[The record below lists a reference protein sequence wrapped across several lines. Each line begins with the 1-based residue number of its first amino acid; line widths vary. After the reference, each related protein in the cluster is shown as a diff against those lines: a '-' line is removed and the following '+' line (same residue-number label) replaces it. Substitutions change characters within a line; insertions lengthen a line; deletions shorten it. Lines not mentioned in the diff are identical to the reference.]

1 MRDFLAH
8 VFLPVV
14 GAFVGT
20 FLCIGVL
27 IFAAAIAADLVSSPI
42 ELAQEDAQ

>member
-8 VFLPVV
+8 VLLPVV

-27 IFAAAIAADLVSSPI
+27 IFAAAIATDLVSSPI
-42 ELAQEDAQ
+42 DMAQEDAQ